1 MKVKELL
8 KQVGFKAIFEYIS
21 SFTSALYSENFIAA
35 TETFEAL
42 TNEDNLP
49 VNHDIAARY
58 TLDLS
63 AALCKKLPEI
73 ITTPE
78 DVIASLFY
86 SLYTANGRS
95 YQISE
100 RYVKN
105 IVDFSECE
113 VKPGTCNPA
122 EECAALMVL
131 SFSVLHDKLKS
142 IYGDISAMKYIYILK
157 SIPSFSE
164 GEDEE

>member
-1 MKVKELL
+1 MKVKEFL
-8 KQVGFKAIFEYIS
+8 KQVGFKAIVEYIS
-21 SFTSALYSENFIAA
+21 SFTGAFYSENFIASA
-35 TETFEAL
+35 ETFEAL

-58 TLDLS
+58 TLDLR
-63 AALCKKLPEI
+63 AALYKKLPEI
-73 ITTPE
+73 ITSPE

-113 VKPGTCNPA
+113 VKLGICNSA
-122 EECAALMVL
+122 EECATLLVL
-131 SFSVLHDKLKS
+131 SFSILHDKLKS

-157 SIPSFSE
+157 SIPPFKE